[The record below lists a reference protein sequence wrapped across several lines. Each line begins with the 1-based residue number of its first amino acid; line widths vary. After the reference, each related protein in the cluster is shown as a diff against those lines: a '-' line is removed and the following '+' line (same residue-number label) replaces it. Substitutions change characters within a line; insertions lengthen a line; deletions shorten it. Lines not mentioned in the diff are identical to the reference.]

1 MGERFWKIL
10 GIVFLA
16 GLAVMTG
23 LFINA
28 FYGNP
33 VSALLARRT
42 AREVLE
48 EQFPGEP
55 YTIDSIAYNLKTGC
69 YGVLVSREGSLDDWF
84 YIDVRP
90 DGTFRSHDYAEQV
103 TSRRNTEER
112 VRRAYYQLGKA
123 VMELPDFPEGKASLP
138 DFPGESIYV
147 SAHLRIC
154 SRDNPEEYSLFT
166 EDLEIDKVYD
176 LAELGAVAGEIRVQ
190 AVSEDLTPE
199 TAAAFMLKVHELTEE
214 AGIEYAVMD
223 FTLERPGNTWEPE
236 DYIMAPLFPVSEITP
251 EGLADQI
258 READAAYK
266 AWAAAED
273 AAAQEAE
280 ETEKGTT

>member
-69 YGVLVSREGSLDDWF
+69 YGVLVSREGSTDNWF

-103 TSRRNTEER
+103 LSHRNTENR
-112 VRRAYYQLGKA
+112 LDRAYYELGKT
-123 VMELPDFPEGKASLP
+123 VPELPDFPEEITY
-138 DFPGESIYV
+138 F

-154 SRDNPEEYSLFT
+154 SRDYPEEYSIFT

-176 LAELGAVAGEIRVQ
+176 LAELGAVAGEVRVQ

-199 TAAAFMLKVHELTEE
+199 TAAAIMLKVHELTEE
-214 AGIEYAVMD
+214 AGIRYAVMD

-251 EGLADQI
+251 EGLADRI
-258 READAAYK
+258 LEADAVYK

>member
-16 GLAVMTG
+16 GLAVVTG

-69 YGVLVSREGSLDDWF
+69 YGVLVSREGSTDNWF

-90 DGTFRSHDYAEQV
+90 DGTFRSHNYTEQV
-103 TSRRNTEER
+103 LSHRNTEGR
-112 VRRAYYQLGKA
+112 LDRAYYELGKT

-154 SRDNPEEYSLFT
+154 SRDNPEEYSIFT

-176 LAELGAVAGEIRVQ
+176 LAELGDAAGEVIVRVE
-190 AVSEDLTPE
+190 SDDITPE
-199 TAAAFMLKVHELTEE
+199 TAASFMLRVHELTEE

-251 EGLADQI
+251 EGLADRI

-266 AWAAAED
+266 AWSAED
-273 AAAQEAE
+273 AAALE
-280 ETEKGTT
+280 G